1 MGAQPAGFLRDCWRE
16 TQFVVW
22 TKRAGDSSNSSALA
36 IKSSA
41 IISNRSARCLS
52 SHSSARRV
60 HTRAWRR
67 KAATKIKGLSFYRD
81 DAAERQSR
89 GRGATRQI
97 AICCNCGA
105 TAQEAIDE
113 MSVEYVQ
120 EHNLRSRATIFHLHR
135 RIEYALVC
143 CWCRGSQVG
152 LVNTDYREYRRCHD
166 TSTRLRRPTTE
177 PCNSGLVSFSDIFVC
192 VIRPSKVH
200 LPNFPKEVSQCPS
213 QTG

>member
-105 TAQEAIDE
+105 TAQEPIDE
-113 MSVEYVQ
+113 MGVEYVQ
-120 EHNLRSRATIFHLHR
+120 EHNLRSESHHLPL
-135 RIEYALVC
+135 APP
-143 CWCRGSQVG
+143 
-152 LVNTDYREYRRCHD
+152 N
-166 TSTRLRRPTTE
+166 RLRARLLLVPRI
-177 PCNSGLVSFSDIFVC
+177 PGWACQHGLSRVS
-192 VIRPSKVH
+192 P
-200 LPNFPKEVSQCPS
+200 LP
-213 QTG
+213 